1 MGHAGTF
8 HVYVPALQPRLDCLA
23 KSFHRSVLRRTR
35 PAGNSRCSQTD
46 RWHLSGDLSMESV
59 TDLIN
64 ATAGG
69 EVSRVRQLL
78 ARGADPDERDADGWF
93 PLLVAAVSGPRELV
107 VTLVEAGADVNAQ
120 APDGSTALMKATLW
134 RHVAVVRLLLER
146 GARVDIGDERGWTA
160 LGIAMLLEHQEL
172 IALLKHDAK

>member
-1 MGHAGTF
+1 MGHAGTS
-8 HVYVPALQPRLDCLA
+8 HVYVSALQPRPDSLA
-23 KSFHRSVLRRTR
+23 KSFHRSVLRRPR
-35 PAGNSRCSQTD
+35 QGGNSGCSQTD

-107 VTLVEAGADVNAQ
+107 AMLVDAGADVNAQ

-134 RHVAVVRLLLER
+134 RRVDIVRLLLEQ
-146 GARVDIGDERGWTA
+146 GANVRTADEGGLTA
-160 LGIAMLLEHQEL
+160 MGIATLTEHQEL
-172 IALLKHDAK
+172 VA